1 MTHPRHIVDMRL
13 TKYRRNGLG
22 ALLVVAACVN
32 AQAQDGAKPK
42 TAATHSESGGDSE
55 VARFCSNFAPTASE
69 ARLALQTKRLV
80 ELGAQIK
87 ARIADLEKTEAEAR
101 EWVAKRD
108 ALLKS
113 ASEDVAAIY
122 TKMSAESAASQLGSM
137 DDMVAA
143 AILAKL
149 NPRAASSILSEMDAA
164 RAARLTSL
172 ISGAAT
178 QDTKS

>member
-1 MTHPRHIVDMRL
+1 MCSARRRLDMTATRYGR
-13 TKYRRNGLG
+13 YGLG
-22 ALLVVAACVN
+22 ALLVLAACAN
-32 AQAQDGAKPK
+32 AQAQDGARPK
-42 TAATHSESGGDSE
+42 SAASQSESGGDSE
-55 VARFCSNFAPTASE
+55 VARFCGNFAPTASE

-80 ELGAQIK
+80 ELGAQIN
-87 ARIADLEKTEAEAR
+87 AQIADLEKKEAEAR
-101 EWVAKRD
+101 GWLAKRD
-108 ALLKS
+108 ALLKA

-122 TKMSAESAASQLGSM
+122 AKMSAESAASQLGSM

-149 NPRAASSILSEMDAA
+149 NPRAASTILSEMDAA

-178 QDTKS
+178 EDKS